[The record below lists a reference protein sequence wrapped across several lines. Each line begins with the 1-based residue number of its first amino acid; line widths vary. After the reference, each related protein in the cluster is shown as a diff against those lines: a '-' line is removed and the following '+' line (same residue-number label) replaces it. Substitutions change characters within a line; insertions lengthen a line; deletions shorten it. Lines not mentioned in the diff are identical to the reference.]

1 MQIEG
6 SVVTVMKKTLSVV
19 MALLMLLLSGC
30 TVFYNGDTSSVTY
43 ENSSDSVCSDGTEG
57 VDNVISQI
65 EENIS
70 QKQSAGEIT
79 VERETEVYVTE
90 DDDTIDSEAGK
101 QKAVI
106 DSEVHSVQVQEIEP
120 ADINTT
126 GDKPLYYTYL
136 TDSQKQIYRY
146 MKNAAEQM
154 TTGLFSIGA
163 VSGGE
168 NRFTDIT
175 VAFRALSAD
184 NPQIFWLP
192 ETYIMSPDGSA
203 LAFSYEEKGVD
214 YSFTPQK
221 KALAEQQIK
230 TTVNN
235 LKEQANRLKSRFE
248 KELFFHDWLCQNV
261 TYKDDGTDDVYSVYG
276 ALINGVAVCEGY
288 SRAMQLLCDSVGIP
302 CTVIYGSS
310 RGVGHM
316 WNIINPGDGWYHLDV
331 TWDDDEEYDY
341 TRHAYFN
348 LNDEHI
354 LSDHDIFDTVVNGK
368 YYIGT
373 DSFNLYL
380 YDCNE
385 ERYNYFVKNK
395 LVFTGDFNT
404 DAKIVADAALSGK
417 TSIEVGCF
425 DGDVDFN
432 AYLSQINITLFGFGS
447 NAWINRYSYLGDSL
461 VLWW

>member
-1 MQIEG
+1 
-6 SVVTVMKKTLSVV
+6 MKKTISFL
-19 MALLMLLLSGC
+19 MTFLMLLLSGC
-30 TVFYNGDTSSVTY
+30 TMLYNGDTSSDTY
-43 ENSSDSVCSDGTEG
+43 EYSSEKVYVWQDGIESVDS
-57 VDNVISQI
+57 VISQI

-70 QKQSAGEIT
+70 QRQSAGEIT
-79 VERETEVYVTE
+79 VERETEVYITDE
-90 DDDTIDSEAGK
+90 DDTIDSEAGK

-106 DSEVHSVQVQEIEP
+106 DSEINSVKVQEIKP

-126 GDKPLYYTYL
+126 GEKPLYYTYL

-163 VSGGE
+163 VSSGE
-168 NRFTDIT
+168 NRFTDIA

-203 LAFSYEEKGVD
+203 LAFSYTEKGID
-214 YSFTPQK
+214 YPFTPQQK
-221 KALAEQQIK
+221 SLAQQQIN

-235 LKEQANRLKSRFE
+235 LKEQANRLNSRFE

-261 TYKDDGTDDVYSVYG
+261 TYNDDGTDNIYSVYG

-310 RGVGHM
+310 RDVGHM

-331 TWDDDEEYDY
+331 TWDDDEKYNY
-341 TRHAYFN
+341 IRHTYFN
-348 LNDEHI
+348 LSDKQI
-354 LSDHDIFDTVVNGK
+354 LSDHDIFDTVARDK
-368 YYIGT
+368 HYIGT

-380 YDCNE
+380 YDCNFE
-385 ERYNYFVKNK
+385 SYNYFVKNK
-395 LVFTGDFNT
+395 LVFTGDVNA
-404 DAKIVADAALSGK
+404 DAKIVADAALNGK
-417 TSIEVGCF
+417 ASIEVRCF
-425 DGDVDFN
+425 GSDIDYN

-447 NAWINRYSYLGDSL
+447 NTWINKYSYLGDSL